1 MSQVLFWVWGWKTKQ
16 DNFSRCIHHVP
27 WSTSEFSC
35 TCGAQSDCPCPHP
48 GLTLWGF
55 LIFVLWTRAAQKCEG
70 VTPWEQPSAVG
81 DCWEMLDEGS
91 LCLSR
96 QSWEAFS
103 ATFQWVPMEWTPGYQ
118 QRHLWTSFMN
128 TYMDFLFFLT
138 IASSSLLLLASHSR
152 INYRLPS
159 LVVAVLSGKSS
170 PEGSCVVV
178 QHCPIEVPWEPRR
191 QLDNFL

>member
-1 MSQVLFWVWGWKTKQ
+1 MENQTRQFLPVHPSRPLVHLWVQLYMW
-16 DNFSRCIHHVP
+16 C
-27 WSTSEFSC
+27 
-35 TCGAQSDCPCPHP
+35 
-48 GLTLWGF
+48 
-55 LIFVLWTRAAQKCEG
+55 
-70 VTPWEQPSAVG
+70 AVG
-81 DCWEMLDEGS
+81 LPMSPPRTHTVGFPS
-91 LCLSR
+91 LCPVNTCSPEVWRSNTLGAALSGGR
-96 QSWEAFS
+96 LLGDAGRRLPVSQQTILGGIFCHFS
-103 ATFQWVPMEWTPGYQ
+103 VSAHGMDPRVPTAT
-118 QRHLWTSFMN
+118 SIMN

-178 QHCPIEVPWEPRR
+178 QHCPIEVPWEPCR